1 VVSERR
7 TLVWDFTEPLNAHD
21 TRAETAEAIR
31 ELIDEVRM
39 VPESGR
45 PEIELRGDLAVSASL
60 LAVLELR
67 LRDREGIVASAL
79 DLGLGTAIRRSPG
92 AGSHHRRPKRFH

>member
-1 VVSERR
+1 MVSERLI
-7 TLVWDFTEPLNAHD
+7 LVWGLTQPLNAHD

-45 PEIELRGDLAVSASL
+45 LEIELRGDLAIM
-60 LAVLELR
+60 LR
-67 LRDREGIVASAL
+67 AGL
-79 DLGLGTAIRRSPG
+79 DGKKPSSSG
-92 AGSHHRRPKRFH
+92 AGLR